1 MISKNSFSYFHF
13 KGGVVMKKFY
23 RFSFSFLILSLI
35 LSSCSSIPN
44 GIDEELAPV
53 ESIDILVLES
63 FPVQINVLIDG
74 YLSNPCYQITRIE
87 KNQDGDT
94 FYVKVFMKHNGLIC
108 IQTIKPY
115 KKTVALD
122 VYGLVAGTYQV
133 DVNGV
138 VGSFTLNTDNILTD
152 IEE

>member
-1 MISKNSFSYFHF
+1 
-13 KGGVVMKKFY
+13 MKKFY
-23 RFSFSFLILSLI
+23 YFSVLFLILSLI
-35 LSSCSSIPN
+35 LSSCTGIPD
-44 GIDEELAPV
+44 GIDEKLAPV

-74 YLSNPCYQITRIE
+74 YLPNPCYQISRIE
-87 KNQDGDT
+87 KNQDEDT
-94 FYVKVFMKHNGLIC
+94 FFVKVFMKYNGLIC

-115 KKTVALD
+115 KETVALD

-138 VGSFTLNTDNILTD
+138 IDSFTLDVDNILPD
-152 IEE
+152 DMDE

>member
-1 MISKNSFSYFHF
+1 
-13 KGGVVMKKFY
+13 MKKFY
-23 RFSFSFLILSLI
+23 CFSVLFLILSLI
-35 LSSCSSIPN
+35 LSSCTGVTD
-44 GIDEELAPV
+44 GIDEELAPI

-63 FPVQINVLIDG
+63 FPVQINVLING
-74 YLSNPCYQITRIE
+74 YLPNPCYQITRIE
-87 KNQDGDT
+87 KNQEGNT
-94 FYVKVFMKHNGLIC
+94 FYIKVFMKYNGLIC

-115 KKTVALD
+115 KETVALD

>member
-1 MISKNSFSYFHF
+1 
-13 KGGVVMKKFY
+13 MKKFY
-23 RFSFSFLILSLI
+23 CFSVLFLILSLI
-35 LSSCSSIPN
+35 LSSCTGVTD
-44 GIDEELAPV
+44 GIDEELASI

-63 FPVQINVLIDG
+63 FPVQINVLING
-74 YLSNPCYQITRIE
+74 YLPNPCYQITRIE
-87 KNQDGDT
+87 KNQEGNT
-94 FYVKVFMKHNGLIC
+94 FYIKVFMKYNGLIC

-115 KKTVALD
+115 KETVALD